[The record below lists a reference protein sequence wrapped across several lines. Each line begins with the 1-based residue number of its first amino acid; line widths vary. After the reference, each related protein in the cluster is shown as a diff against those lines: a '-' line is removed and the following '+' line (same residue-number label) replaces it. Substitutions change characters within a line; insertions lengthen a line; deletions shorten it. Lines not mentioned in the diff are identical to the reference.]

1 VCDTIRA
8 ATLWYWIWWEKQISE
23 IWQNGAD
30 EIGSRR
36 ALAVVA
42 KAMALGT
49 KQEGEEEECMQQQQ
63 WSVRS

>member
-1 VCDTIRA
+1 MVLD
-8 ATLWYWIWWEKQISE
+8 LVGKKKISE
-23 IWQNGAD
+23 IWQSGASD

-49 KQEGEEEECMQQQQ
+49 RQEGEEEECMQQQQ
-63 WSVRS
+63 QSSVRS

>member
-1 VCDTIRA
+1 MRSGLLLYDVGFGG
-8 ATLWYWIWWEKQISE
+8 KKKISE
-23 IWQNGAD
+23 IWQRGAD

-49 KQEGEEEECMQQQQ
+49 KQEGEEEGCMQRQQS
-63 WSVRS
+63 SVRS